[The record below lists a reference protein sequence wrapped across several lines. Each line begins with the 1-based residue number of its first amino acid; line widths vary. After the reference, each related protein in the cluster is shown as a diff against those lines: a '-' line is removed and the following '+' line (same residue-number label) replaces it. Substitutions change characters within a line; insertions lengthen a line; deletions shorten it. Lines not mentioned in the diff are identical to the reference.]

1 MVVNT
6 RKTWF
11 AFVKDENLIAILQ
24 QLPKDIGEINL
35 QKGDINTAIT
45 SFSSVKEAYKY
56 LLVEI
61 TGCDNPVVKLN
72 ELAEKCFQ
80 GTHVIVFGSIDHVKF
95 YHDIK
100 KTGIDDYLVL
110 PVSEP
115 RLLEIMI
122 SSLKEEAHKK
132 TNSIIM
138 VSGSRGGS
146 GSSMVAINLS
156 WILAERH
163 GVKTALI
170 DLDTYFGISTFALSL
185 ETNQGLLK
193 ALENIKSMDKVMLGQ
208 LMLQKTKNLS
218 VLAATESLEKEKL
231 YDQDGLKILLDLLCR
246 EFAICVIDLP
256 HYLLPYLR
264 VLGNMIGD
272 FVIVSDL
279 SLIALRDTIR
289 RMQWIREFC
298 PGSVVHIVAVKH
310 KENNEYTLTK
320 SQFEHQLGR
329 SLDYVLPFDKLSVTT
344 ALDKGEPLAK
354 RNNKI
359 TRVLAKLAQN
369 FHNQGPDLD
378 KSIYRFDKLLMRT
391 LKKIYNW
398 F

>member
-1 MVVNT
+1 MVIST
-6 RKTWF
+6 RKNWL
-11 AFVKDENLIAILQ
+11 AFVKDENLVATLQ
-24 QLPKDIGEINL
+24 RLPKDIGEVSL
-35 QKGDINTAIT
+35 RKGDINTAIT
-45 SFSSVKEAYKY
+45 SLSSISEACKY

-61 TGCDNPVVKLN
+61 TDCDHPVVRIN

-80 GTHVIVFGSIDHVKF
+80 GAHIIVFGSIDHIKF

-100 KTGIDDYLVL
+100 KAGVDDYLVL
-110 PVSEP
+110 PVNEA
-115 RLLEIMI
+115 RLLDIMV
-122 SSLKEEAHKK
+122 SCLREEAHKR
-132 TNSIIM
+132 TNSVVM
-138 VSGSRGGS
+138 VTGSRGGV
-146 GSSMVAINLS
+146 GGSMVAVNLS

-163 GVKTALI
+163 AIKTALI

-193 ALENIKSMDKVMLGQ
+193 ALENIKDIDKVVLGQ
-208 LMLQKTKNLS
+208 LMLEKTKNLS
-218 VLAATESLEKEKL
+218 VLAATEPLEKEKL
-231 YDQDGLKILLDLLCR
+231 YDQDDLKVLLDLVR
-246 EFAICVIDLP
+246 KEFIISVVDLP

-264 VLGNMIGD
+264 LLADVISD

-298 PGSVVHIVAVKH
+298 PDSVVHIVATKH
-310 KENNEYTLTK
+310 KENNEYALTK
-320 SQFEHQLGR
+320 SQFENQLGR
-329 SLDYVLPFDKLSVTT
+329 SLDYILPFDKLLVTT
-344 ALDKGEPLAK
+344 ALNRGEPLAK

-359 TRVLAKLAQN
+359 TKVLSKLAQN
-369 FHNQGPDLD
+369 FHNQEPHNVDG
-378 KSIYRFDKLLMRT
+378 LLMKK